1 MLAAIF
7 TGLSGMTAYSRG
19 LDLIS
24 NNVANLNTPGFKV
37 SDPLF
42 REIVYDQLRNGS
54 DAQAGTRP
62 GGAGVDV
69 DTSRVSFRQG
79 EMRSTGNVLD
89 VGIDGNGFFVLNK
102 DGNTLYTRAGQ
113 FEFDDD
119 GVLIERDSGA
129 TVVLATNGGSGT
141 SYDITPD
148 RSFAPKAT
156 TEVKLNGVL
165 ARIGTSTTQEIPQ
178 ITVIDATGAKT
189 ILKARVTREA
199 DDALQWSVEILDTD
213 NDVIGSGTVRFNEDG
228 TPATD
233 HSSIE
238 VTVDPEAADPFAVKF
253 NFGAAGTHAGVTSIS
268 GTTTTQVNVL
278 KQDGLEL
285 GSLTSMNFDE
295 RGNLKLTYSNG
306 ETKTVGSLQLAMFET
321 PDQLQSLGRSLFA
334 ANEKASPRLGSGM
347 SSGLGRVVGGQV
359 ELSNVELT
367 EQFTDLIIIQRGYQ
381 ASSQIGSVAN
391 EMMQQ
396 LLAMDSRR

>member
-24 NNVANLNTPGFKV
+24 NNIANLNTPGFKV

-42 REIVYDQLRNGS
+42 REIVYDQLRNDS

-79 EMRSTGNVLD
+79 EMRSTGNSLD
-89 VGIDGNGFFVLNK
+89 VAIDGNGFFMLSK
-102 DGNTLYTRAGQ
+102 DGHTLYTRAGQ

-129 TVVLATNGGSGT
+129 KVMLSASGQSGST
-141 SYDITPD
+141 YDITPD
-148 RSFAPKAT
+148 RSFAPRAT
-156 TEVKLNGVL
+156 SEVKFSGVL
-165 ARIGTSTTQEIPQ
+165 ARSGTTTTHDIPQ
-178 ITVIDATGAKT
+178 FTVIDATGAKT
-189 ILKARVTREA
+189 TLRGRLTR
-199 DDALQWSVEILDTD
+199 DSTDALQWTLEILDD
-213 NDVIGSGTVRFNEDG
+213 NNDVIGSGTIRFGENG
-228 TPATD
+228 TPAAD
-233 HSSIE
+233 HTSVD
-238 VTVDPEAADPFAVKF
+238 VTVDPESADPFTVKF
-253 NFGAAGTHAGVTSIS
+253 NFGAAGTHAGVTSIA
-268 GTTTTQVNVL
+268 GTTSSQVSVL

-285 GSLTSMNFDE
+285 GSLTRIDFDE
-295 RGNLKLTYSNG
+295 RGNLKLSYSNG
-306 ETKTVGSLQLAMFET
+306 EEKTAGSLLLAMFEA

-334 ANEKASPRLGSGM
+334 AQEKASPRLGSAM

>member
-42 REIVYDQLRNGS
+42 REIVYDQLRNGA

-79 EMRSTGNVLD
+79 EMRSTGNFLD
-89 VGIDGNGFFVLNK
+89 VAIDGNGFFVLNK
-102 DGNTLYTRAGQ
+102 DGNALYTRAGQ

-129 TVVLATNGGSGT
+129 KVMLVTSGGSGV
-141 SYDITPD
+141 SYDITAD

-156 TEVKLNGVL
+156 TEVKLNGTL
-165 ARIGTSTTQEIPQ
+165 ARTGTSTTQDIPQ

-189 ILKARVTREA
+189 TLKARVTRDA
-199 DDALQWSVEILDTD
+199 DDALLWTVEVLDTD
-213 NDVIGSGTVRFNEDG
+213 NDVIGSGTIRFNEDG

-238 VTVDPEAADPFAVKF
+238 VTVDPDAADPFAVTF
-253 NFGAAGTHAGVTSIS
+253 NFGAAGTHAGVTSIA
-268 GTTTTQVNVL
+268 GTTSTQVNVL
-278 KQDGLEL
+278 KQNGLEL

-306 ETKTVGSLQLAMFET
+306 ETKTVGALQLAMFET

-334 ANEKASPRLGSGM
+334 ATEKASPRLGSGM
-347 SSGLGRVVGGQV
+347 SVGLGRVLGGQV